1 MPPLQCRVPA
11 MRTPAA
17 PELIETARLVLRRP
31 RPNDADAIYARY
43 AGDPAVTTFLAFP
56 THRSIDDARAFVQFS
71 DAEWERWSAGPYVI
85 RSRSDQR
92 LIGGTGLS
100 VETPYRAATGYVLAR
115 DSWGQGFATEALRAM
130 VALADHLGLAR
141 VHAFCHPQ
149 HGASRRV
156 LEKCGFVCEGTWRRY
171 AEFPNRLPAG
181 PADVLCY
188 AICPEAPP
196 AASGARGPTRRE
208 LIEPDRAASRA
219 THSNGGVHMTRRLI
233 SSGSSFEHEIGY
245 SRAVVD
251 GDWIFVSGTTGFDY
265 RTMTIAEGIVAQTEQ
280 CLRNIAEALHQAG
293 ASLVDVVRVMYVVPD
308 AREFSKCWPVLRAH
322 FGETRPAA
330 TMIAAGLADPRMAI
344 EIQVTARRTRN
355 LSVAT

>member
-17 PELIETARLVLRRP
+17 PELIETARLELRRP
-31 RPNDADAIYARY
+31 RPDDAEAIYARY
-43 AGDPAVTTFLAFP
+43 AGDPAVTTFLGWP
-56 THRSIDDARAFVQFS
+56 THRSLEDTRAFVQFS

-85 RSRSDQR
+85 TARGDERI
-92 LIGGTGLS
+92 LGGTGLS
-100 VETPYRAATGYVLAR
+100 IEAPYRAATGYVLAR
-115 DSWGQGFATEALRAM
+115 DSWGHGFATEALRAM
-130 VALADHLGLAR
+130 VALAEHLGLAR

-149 HGASRRV
+149 HAASRRV
-156 LEKCGFVCEGTWRRY
+156 LEKCGFLCEGTWRRY
-171 AEFPNRLPAG
+171 AEFPNCLPGG

-188 AICPEAPP
+188 AICPEGPRT
-196 AASGARGPTRRE
+196 ASGAPRPPRAEQIESERAGSGAIGPE
-208 LIEPDRAASRA
+208 
-219 THSNGGVHMTRRLI
+219 GGVRMTRRLI

-280 CLRNIAEALHQAG
+280 CLRNVAEALHQAG
-293 ASLVDVVRVMYVVPD
+293 ASLGDVVRVMYIVPD
-308 AREFSKCWPVLRAH
+308 AHEFSKCWPILRAH

-344 EIQVTARRTRN
+344 EIQVTARRQR
-355 LSVAT
+355 AG

>member
-1 MPPLQCRVPA
+1 MVD
-11 MRTPAA
+11 
-17 PELIETARLVLRRP
+17 V
-31 RPNDADAIYARY
+31 
-43 AGDPAVTTFLAFP
+43 
-56 THRSIDDARAFVQFS
+56 
-71 DAEWERWSAGPYVI
+71 AER
-85 RSRSDQR
+85 
-92 LIGGTGLS
+92 
-100 VETPYRAATGYVLAR
+100 
-115 DSWGQGFATEALRAM
+115 
-130 VALADHLGLAR
+130 LGLAR
-141 VHAFCHPQ
+141 VHAFCHPE
-149 HGASRRV
+149 HAASRRV

-171 AEFPNRLPAG
+171 GEFPNRLPAG

-280 CLRNIAEALHQAG
+280 CLRNIEEALHQAG
-293 ASLVDVVRVMYVVPD
+293 GSLVDVVRVMYVVPD